1 MTEAEELFEKGVE
14 ASDTGNWISALALF
28 EKAVQLQD
36 KPVFHSCLA
45 ACIAKERGQ
54 YNKAV
59 QLCNEALEK
68 EPENPLHYLNLGR
81 ISLFQGRKDPERTSA
96 DDAKQLAEQAD
107 RARARRGSVAA
118 AGGQGRGGDGVE
130 DLHVRHPNPNRRRR
144 DPEALAARPPGQRP
158 AAVRAS
164 ASRAVMSSSA
174 CCAAAWMSR
183 SGCPEA
189 RVRR

>member
-14 ASDTGNWISALALF
+14 ASDMGNWISALALF

-81 ISLFQGRKDPERTSA
+81 ISLFQGRKEEAIKMFREGLGHGFE
-96 DDAKQLAEQAD
+96 KRIVIELEKL
-107 RARARRGSVAA
+107 GS
-118 AGGQGRGGDGVE
+118 RKKPLISF
-130 DLHVRHPNPNRRRR
+130 LHRNSPVNKYLGIFLKKMRIR
-144 DPEALAARPPGQRP
+144 
-158 AAVRAS
+158 
-164 ASRAVMSSSA
+164 
-174 CCAAAWMSR
+174 
-183 SGCPEA
+183 
-189 RVRR
+189 